1 MKIELSL
8 NNLGSARYLNRQ
20 IQKGIEQGKCI
31 FEILPKESTT
41 YSNICA
47 PVAGVIDFYR
57 NKGYSISFNDMDCN
71 YVKHLQIG
79 NPFIVKEASEWE
91 LRNPLDKVWTLT
103 EESEV
108 WKIVDYLLLAT
119 RENTELEDGVA
130 QALNWCM
137 SESVDNVLQH
147 SKAGKCF
154 IMAQIHQSNQRFNFC
169 VFDSGIGIYNSFKG
183 TDYETSSRT
192 QALKYAMSESVTSN
206 KQIGQ
211 GNGLWGLS
219 QIIKETNGIIT
230 LCSSGA
236 QYGFF
241 EGQEQWIPRGCLDLG
256 PENGTTMVDFQ
267 LDYGQPIDILNA
279 LNGYEPYDKWAED
292 HENDLGQFSI
302 KIAKESNGTGTRKSA
317 EKVRNIIVGA
327 QNAHYSKI
335 LIDFSDVKMISS
347 SFADELIGK
356 LIAKYGFSAFMQHI
370 VILNTNKFIDAIIN
384 RSVGQRMAQIFMDY
398 EIDET
403 DSPQEKFETIVEE
416 KD

>member
-1 MKIELSL
+1 MRIELPL
-8 NNLGSARYLNRQ
+8 NRTGSAKYLNDQILYGQRQ
-20 IQKGIEQGKCI
+20 GESA
-31 FEILPKESTT
+31 FEIIPKESVT
-41 YSNICA
+41 YSNVCA

-57 NKGYSISFNDMDCN
+57 NKGYSVSFDDENCN

-79 NPFIVKEASEWE
+79 NPFIVKEASDWE

-103 EESEV
+103 EESEA
-108 WKIVDYLLLAT
+108 WKIVDCLLLAA

-130 QALNWCM
+130 QALGWCM
-137 SESVDNVLQH
+137 SESIDNVLQH

-154 IMAQIHQSNQRFNFC
+154 IMAQIHQSNQKFNFC
-169 VFDSGIGIYNSFKG
+169 VFDTGIGIYNSFKG
-183 TDYETSSRT
+183 TDYETRYRID
-192 QALKYAMSESVTSN
+192 ALKYAMSESITSN
-206 KQIGQ
+206 KAIGQ

-219 QIIKETNGIIT
+219 QIIKETNGRIT

-236 QYGFF
+236 QYSFL
-241 EGQEQWIPRGCLDLG
+241 EGEEDWIENGCFNLG
-256 PENGTTMVDFQ
+256 KENGTTMVDFQ
-267 LDYGQPIDILNA
+267 LDYSQPIDVLKA
-279 LNGYEPYDKWAED
+279 LNGYEPYDKWADD
-292 HENDLGQFSI
+292 HENDLGHFSI

-317 EKVRNIIVGA
+317 EKVRNIIIGA
-327 QNAHYSKI
+327 QNSHYSKI

-384 RSVGQRMAQIFMDY
+384 RSVGQRMAQLFMDY

-403 DSPQEKFETIVEE
+403 DSPQGDIETIVEE
-416 KD
+416 E